1 MKKTSMTNKY
11 SVIIIIL
18 FVSLLTMN
26 FRCMKDVE
34 PRPFEQ
40 AFLIPVDIYPLKK
53 SYSLTDT
60 IWIETDLTNKFL
72 FDTKSNQNILVDSG
86 QITFGAGFNEFGT
99 YITNPPNGFC
109 DIITIN
115 GVNTN
120 RQLSHWGTCGSIEN
134 FGCGQ
139 ASFKCRVGFKP
150 KEKGTYWLSLAKD
163 LLLESCNNKIVP
175 YYATVSYKYKNV
187 DLNLDIFN
195 SLSKNDKGGN
205 DGIKF
210 YTDKIINREGFVF
223 RVE

>member
-1 MKKTSMTNKY
+1 MTNKY

-109 DIITIN
+109 DIITN
-115 GVNTN
+115 C
-120 RQLSHWGTCGSIEN
+120 SS
-134 FGCGQ
+134 
-139 ASFKCRVGFKP
+139 
-150 KEKGTYWLSLAKD
+150 
-163 LLLESCNNKIVP
+163 
-175 YYATVSYKYKNV
+175 
-187 DLNLDIFN
+187 
-195 SLSKNDKGGN
+195 
-205 DGIKF
+205 
-210 YTDKIINREGFVF
+210 
-223 RVE
+223 